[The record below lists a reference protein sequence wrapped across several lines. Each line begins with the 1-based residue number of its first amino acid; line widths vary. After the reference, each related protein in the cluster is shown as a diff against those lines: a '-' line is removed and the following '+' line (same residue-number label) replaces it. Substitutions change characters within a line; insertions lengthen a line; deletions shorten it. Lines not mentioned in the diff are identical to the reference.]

1 MTPEEDFK
9 LTPDMAI
16 ANLQELKHYVDNDS
30 KQAINLAIKALRGYY
45 STRLCPIG
53 GRTRP
58 ILKFFCSPSS
68 FSIILKSG
76 I

>member
-45 STRLCPIG
+45 STRLCPIANVYCQ
-53 GRTRP
+53 RDV
-58 ILKFFCSPSS
+58 IDEEEDE
-68 FSIILKSG
+68 
-76 I
+76 